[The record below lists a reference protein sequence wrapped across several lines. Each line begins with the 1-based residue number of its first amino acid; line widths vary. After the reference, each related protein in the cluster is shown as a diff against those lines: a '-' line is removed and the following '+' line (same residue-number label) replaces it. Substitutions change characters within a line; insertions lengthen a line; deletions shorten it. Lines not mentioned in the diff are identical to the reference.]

1 MVKKRKGGGEE
12 MSENSKVRLFFKI
25 LRAGIFIQA
34 LIIAPGSILTKDPIY
49 VLISI
54 VLLLY
59 LRCEDIWDEVEKLAK
74 KLE

>member
-1 MVKKRKGGGEE
+1 
-12 MSENSKVRLFFKI
+12 MSENSKVRLFFK
-25 LRAGIFIQA
+25 
-34 LIIAPGSILTKDPIY
+34 
-49 VLISI
+49 I